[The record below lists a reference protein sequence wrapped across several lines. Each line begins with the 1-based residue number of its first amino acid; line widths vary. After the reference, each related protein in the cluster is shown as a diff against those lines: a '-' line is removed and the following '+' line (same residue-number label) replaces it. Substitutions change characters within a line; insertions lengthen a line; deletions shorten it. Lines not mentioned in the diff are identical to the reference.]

1 MAVDDPAQG
10 QRQVLDCWGENH
22 SSRICRNVSK
32 WMVEQ
37 NTGICRNVEL
47 NGRTKHKVLSTY
59 RWLQGWLGRAG
70 LCRCR
75 WWPRRRTCLKIILLH
90 ESIIIIMNMCL
101 NYHITYELI
110 IIIMNTCLRPR
121 TWSGRWWGLP
131 LAGWSPGPEKENE
144 DQNDQIVS
152 TNYQLSELQ
161 ILWWWSWSW
170 LSSLAASGA
179 LLSLCMTSI
188 WKQNTAWKWKQTE
201 DQDQNIVTAI

>member
-10 QRQVLDCWGENH
+10 QGQVLDCWGEH
-22 SSRICRNVSK
+22 DSSR
-32 WMVEQ
+32 
-37 NTGICRNVEL
+37 ICRNVEL
-47 NGRTKHKVLSTY
+47 NGRTKNTRICRNVELNSRTKHKVLSTY
-59 RWLQGWLGRAG
+59 RSLQGWLGHAG
-70 LCRCR
+70 LCQFR
-75 WWPRRRTCLKIILLH
+75 WWPRRRKCLKNLIIH
-90 ESIIIIMNMCL
+90 
-101 NYHITYELI
+101 ELI
-110 IIIMNTCLRPR
+110 IIITNTCLRPR